1 MRFHVGDRWAD
12 QRGDEWWLY
21 QLDTDGEV
29 RGVRVSDGV
38 SHWFRDGRNNLY
50 KLELTRLISSERGIP
65 FVEMLP
71 DATHESKQDLAEFGR
86 LLHECDGRRR
96 EARQLLI
103 RMVKYVRED
112 RAVTPGQTRLSRL
125 TDEVSNYLKRTQ
137 DPSDILRG
145 DT

>member
-1 MRFHVGDRWAD
+1 MGD
-12 QRGDEWWLY
+12 
-21 QLDTDGEV
+21 
-29 RGVRVSDGV
+29 
-38 SHWFRDGRNNLY
+38 
-50 KLELTRLISSERGIP
+50 
-65 FVEMLP
+65 
-71 DATHESKQDLAEFGR
+71 ESKQALTEFGR

-112 RAVTPGQTRLSRL
+112 GAVTPGKTRLSRL
-125 TDEVSNYLKRTQ
+125 TDQVSDYLKRTQ